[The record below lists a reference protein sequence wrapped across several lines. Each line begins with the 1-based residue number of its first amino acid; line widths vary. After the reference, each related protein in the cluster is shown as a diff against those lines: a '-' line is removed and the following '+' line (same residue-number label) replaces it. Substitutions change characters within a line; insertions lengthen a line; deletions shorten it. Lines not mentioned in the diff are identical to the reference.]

1 MSDDRSEGKRPARS
15 PSRRLPA
22 LAEVK
27 AEHAEGFR
35 FHGPRILLLLILAV
49 TTYLLFPAPDVPMA
63 SVEVGTVPP
72 EDLIAEV
79 GFSVPKSA
87 SDLRADQTAA
97 AAAVTPVFRFDSLAV
112 DSMRLRIDARLG
124 RIDAA
129 FEPGISE
136 AESRARLDAVLTAID
151 LPNHPEYWEML
162 GSPQNRA
169 TLGAAL
175 ETTIERDVAR
185 GVARTSELAAVPN
198 ERVLL
203 RDGTERV
210 VRRDSITTETQLW
223 ENASR
228 HLPARTP
235 AGMNELQ
242 RQLIIGE
249 FQPTIYYDRATTD
262 RERTAARNRV
272 SRDKTEVVAGE
283 RVLTAHEVVQQDDID
298 RLNAYQNRLA
308 ELGRFSAGSG
318 RWLRIAGSIL
328 LNTLAL
334 LIFGLL
340 LRLYRPK
347 IYRSPRALLLLAF
360 LLVMVTSAGS
370 VLAAASLTAPLSS
383 TLIPIAFPALVAAM
397 LWDGRMALTFALV
410 IAILLTIQTPLGEL
424 SSRVF
429 LFAAG
434 AAAALSV
441 RAVHRRAHGLILGG
455 IVASAYLVCAVAM
468 GALLAWS
475 WPDILE
481 PTLYGT
487 ANGMAAALIAVGLM
501 PVFEAWTGITT
512 DQTLLELGDLNRP
525 LLKRLSL
532 EANGTYAHSINVAN
546 LAEAAARAIGANSL
560 LARVGSYYH
569 DIGKIAEPE
578 YFVENQPGNR
588 NPHDFMPPH
597 ESAAIVRRHVTEGMR
612 LAEDAK
618 LPARLKAFISEH
630 HGTQLIGFFYE
641 KASEET
647 GVAPDETEFR
657 YPGPRPGSPETAILM
672 LADSV
677 ESAAKVLEEPTP
689 EAIRELVD
697 RIVQAKLDRGELDEA
712 PLTLRDLTRI
722 KEQFVAVLGGL
733 YHHRL
738 DYPPAV
744 TAPTHNGREGR
755 D

>member
-1 MSDDRSEGKRPARS
+1 MSEDRSEGKRPARP

-22 LAEVK
+22 LAEVE

-49 TTYLLFPAPDVPMA
+49 TTYLLFPAGDAPGM
-63 SVEVGTVPP
+63 SGYELGSVPP
-72 EDLIAEV
+72 QDLIAEV
-79 GFSVPKSA
+79 GFQVLKSE
-87 SDLRADQTAA
+87 SDLRREQDAA
-97 AAAVTPVFRFDSLAV
+97 AGTVTPVFRYDSLAA
-112 DSMRLRIDARLG
+112 DSMRMGIEARLDQFDALFEPG
-124 RIDAA
+124 LTEVESKARIDAA
-129 FEPGISE
+129 LVPFELSD
-136 AESRARLDAVLTAID
+136 RAAT
-151 LPNHPEYWEML
+151 ETML
-162 GSPQNRA
+162 RSPANRA
-169 TLGAAL
+169 ILRRAAD
-175 ETTIERDVAR
+175 ETIREDVVP
-185 GVARTSELAAVPN
+185 GVARTSEVNAVQN

-203 RDGTERV
+203 RDGTERFL
-210 VRRDSITTETQLW
+210 RRDSILTETQLW
-223 ENASR
+223 ENANR
-228 HLPARTP
+228 HLPARAP
-235 AGMNELQ
+235 AGMNEML
-242 RQLIIGE
+242 RRLISNN
-249 FQPTIYYDRATTD
+249 FKATISYDRATTE
-262 RERTAARNRV
+262 RERMAMRSAV
-272 SRDKTEVVAGE
+272 SPLKADVMKGE
-283 RVLTAHEVVQQDDID
+283 RVVTAHERVGQDELD
-298 RLNAYQNRLA
+298 RQNAYKDKLSD
-308 ELGRFSAGSG
+308 LGRLSAGAG
-318 RWLRIAGSIL
+318 LWLRIAGAIL
-328 LNTLAL
+328 INTLAL
-334 LIFGLL
+334 AIFGLL
-340 LRLYRPK
+340 LRLYRPG

-360 LLVMVTSAGS
+360 LLVTVT
-370 VLAAASLTAPLSS
+370 AAASFLTAAGLPSA
-383 TLIPIAFPALVAAM
+383 LIPIAFPALVAAM
-397 LWDGRMALTFALV
+397 LWDGRMALTLALV
-410 IAILLTIQTPLGEL
+410 IAILLGIQAPLGEL

-429 LFAAG
+429 LVVAG

-455 IVASAYLVCAVAM
+455 IVALAYLLGAVGA
-468 GALLAWS
+468 GALLTWDWS
-475 WPDILE
+475 KIME
-481 PTLYGT
+481 PTLLGT
-487 ANGMAAALIAVGLM
+487 ANGLASALIAVGLM

-546 LAEAAARAIGANSL
+546 LAEAAARAIGANPL

-578 YFVENQPGNR
+578 YFVENQPRNR

-612 LAEDAK
+612 LAEDAN
-618 LPARLKAFISEH
+618 LPARLKAFIAEH

-641 KASEET
+641 KAREET
-647 GVAPDETEFR
+647 GIEPDAGEFR
-657 YPGPRPGSPETAILM
+657 YPGPRPTSPETAILM

-689 EAIRELVD
+689 EAIRDLVD

-712 PLTLRDLTRI
+712 PVTLRDLTRI

-744 TAPTHNGREGR
+744 TAPVHHGHRGR